1 MKVNK
6 LEQIDGVWTTTEM
19 QMVTREGQS
28 TVHATILQFN
38 DVRFNQKLSE
48 DLFTVRQLEKGP

>member
-1 MKVNK
+1 
-6 LEQIDGVWTTTEM
+6 
-19 QMVTREGQS
+19 
-28 TVHATILQFN
+28 VHATILQFN